1 MGKEQL
7 PTTQHPE
14 SPPEPALSACVHFFG
29 KSYIAEDLIPN

>member
-7 PTTQHPE
+7 PPSTPK
-14 SPPEPALSACVHFFG
+14 SPPELALSVCVHFFG